1 MEDAIS
7 VEYLLSYLARG
18 ATDGVTTHM
27 PLRTHTQAT
36 EEGREGEATGVKGS
50 FRIRER
56 GTEMEGGLFTELR

>member
-18 ATDGVTTHM
+18 ATTDGVTTHM
-27 PLRTHTQAT
+27 PLRTHT
-36 EEGREGEATGVKGS
+36 GDGEATGVKGS

-56 GTEMEGGLFTELR
+56 GAEMEGGLFAVLR